1 MLRPLRFVALAFLL
15 LLVTALPSQGA
26 APRPAP
32 REPRGV
38 AVFEWTA
45 QALARLR
52 VLLAQSPRL
61 KEGPGA
67 DPNGA
72 CATGPAPAC
81 GTQQTLVEE
90 GPGLDPHG
98 PE

>member
-1 MLRPLRFVALAFLL
+1 MLRPLRFVVLAFLL
-15 LLVTALPSQGA
+15 LFGAALPSQGA
-26 APRPAP
+26 PPRTAP

-45 QALARLR
+45 QAFARLR

-61 KEGPGA
+61 KEGLGA
-67 DPNGA
+67 DPHGA

-81 GTQQTLVEE
+81 GTQLTSVEE
-90 GPGLDPHG
+90 GPGADPHG
-98 PE
+98 AE

>member
-1 MLRPLRFVALAFLL
+1 MPRPLRFVVLAFPL

-52 VLLAQSPRL
+52 VLLAPSSRQ
-61 KEGPGA
+61 KEGPGL

-81 GTQQTLVEE
+81 GPQQSSVEE
-90 GPGLDPHG
+90 GPGIDPNG
-98 PE
+98 GK